1 MITVDRATEK
11 DIREFADNIRY
22 MDEKEVKIV
31 SGKPFRDQLD
41 ELLRNKKHVK
51 VIRCNGVLLGIGG
64 WYKEMLDWG
73 LYSQGVV
80 GWMLLTTAVEDHK
93 IAFLRWSKWLV
104 KCLLEEYSYITNTAY
119 IENTLH
125 IRYLE
130 FLGASFHPDP
140 FNKKLVH
147 FYIERS

>member
-1 MITVDRATEK
+1 MITVEKATEK

-41 ELLRNKKHVK
+41 ELIRNKKHVK
-51 VIRCNGVLLGIGG
+51 VIRCDGVLLGIGG

-80 GWMLLTTAVEDHK
+80 GWMLLTPAVEDHK

-104 KCLLEEYSYITNTAY
+104 KCLLDAYPYITNTAY
-119 IENTLH
+119 IGNTLH
-125 IRYLE
+125 IRFLE

-140 FNKKLVH
+140 FNSKLVH

>member
-41 ELLRNKKHVK
+41 ELIRNKKHVK
-51 VIRCNGVLLGIGG
+51 VIRCDGVLLGIGG

-80 GWMLLTTAVEDHK
+80 GWMLLTPAVEDHK

-104 KCLLEEYSYITNTAY
+104 KYLLDTYPYITNTVY
-119 IENTLH
+119 IGNTLH
-125 IRYLE
+125 IRFLE
-130 FLGASFHPDP
+130 FLGAHFHLDP
-140 FNKKLVH
+140 FNSKLVH

>member
-22 MDEKEVKIV
+22 MDEKEVRIV

-51 VIRCNGVLLGIGG
+51 VIRCDGVLLGIGG
-64 WYKEMLDWG
+64 WYKEMLDLD
-73 LYSQGVV
+73 LYSSGVI

-104 KCLLEEYSYITNTAY
+104 KCLLEEYPYIANTAY
-119 IENTLH
+119 IGNTLH

-140 FNKKLVH
+140 FNSKLVH